1 MTASIVGSG
10 LSTQFLVA
18 PEGTY
23 GVAPTLTAGTGV
35 TSYEIKS
42 ETLEGKKT
50 TVQGEGLHAGGK
62 YARTRRRV
70 LTNWDV
76 NGGFVMDLPCT
87 ALNRLLK
94 YMIGSTD
101 TSVLATNGTLTENA
115 STLSYTAVHIP
126 GNTQGASLC
135 LQKGVTTTAQVVQ
148 PFTYVGCKL
157 SDWEIACATGEI
169 ASLTLSVDG
178 RNELAGLTTNN
189 GDPLNT
195 TTPALATWANHQSN
209 LFHFRQAT
217 LSTGAAVTTTS
228 NISSGNFSGDG
239 LGQVKSISIKQ
250 TMGLDTSRYFL
261 GSAGFKAEQIENALR
276 TISGSFVIEWDTE
289 AQYEAFTADTP
300 TSLLLEF
307 KGLGIGTTPTV
318 NFQDLQI
325 LIPSIKL
332 DGESPKVGGPAVI
345 TQSVNF
351 TGLDD
356 EVNNPIQFTYT
367 TLDTGDTD
375 SLTVPAV

>member
-42 ETLEGKKT
+42 ESLEGKKT

-101 TSVLATNGTLTENA
+101 QTVYATNGNLVEN
-115 STLSYTAVHIP
+115 STTLSYTAVHIP

-135 LQKGVTTTAQVVQ
+135 LQKGVTTTAGVVQ
-148 PFTYVGCKL
+148 PFTYVGCKMT
-157 SDWEIACATGEI
+157 DWEIACATGEI
-169 ASLTLSVDG
+169 AQLTVSVDG

-195 TTPALATWANHQSN
+195 TTPALATWEPPVEPVPLPA
-209 LFHFRQAT
+209 
-217 LSTGAAVTTTS
+217 
-228 NISSGNFSGDG
+228 GNP
-239 LGQVKSISIKQ
+239 
-250 TMGLDTSRYFL
+250 LDRRVL
-261 GSAGFKAEQIENALR
+261 HH
-276 TISGSFVIEWDTE
+276 D
-289 AQYEAFTADTP
+289 
-300 TSLLLEF
+300 LERH
-307 KGLGIGTTPTV
+307 
-318 NFQDLQI
+318 
-325 LIPSIKL
+325 
-332 DGESPKVGGPAVI
+332 VG
-345 TQSVNF
+345 
-351 TGLDD
+351 
-356 EVNNPIQFTYT
+356 
-367 TLDTGDTD
+367 
-375 SLTVPAV
+375 

>member
-10 LSTQFLVA
+10 ISTQFLVA

-76 NGGFVMDLPCT
+76 NGGWVMDLPCT
-87 ALNRLLK
+87 ALNRLLR
-94 YMIGSTD
+94 YMVGSTD
-101 TSVLATNGTLTENA
+101 QSVFATNGNLIEN
-115 STLSYTAVHIP
+115 STTNSWTAVHIP

-135 LQKGVTTTAQVVQ
+135 VQKGVTTTAQVVQ
-148 PFTYVGCKL
+148 PFTYVGVKL
-157 SDWEIACATGEI
+157 SDWEIACQTGEI
-169 ASLTLSVDG
+169 AQLTITADG

-217 LSTGAAVTTTS
+217 LSTGAAITTTS
-228 NISSGNFSGDG
+228 NVSSGTWTGLG

-250 TMGLDTSRYFL
+250 TMALDTSRYFL
-261 GSAGFKAEQIENALR
+261 GSAGYKAEQIENGLR
-276 TISGSFVIEWDTE
+276 SISGTFVIEWDTE
-289 AQYEAFTADTP
+289 AMYEAYTADTP

-307 KGLGIGTTPTV
+307 TGIGIGSGSQK
-318 NFQDLQI
+318 QDLQI

-332 DGESPKVGGPAVI
+332 DGEAPKVGGPAVI

-356 EVNNPIQFTYT
+356 EVNNPIQITYT

-375 SLTVPAV
+375 TLTIPAV